1 MPLGKCKLKQEHIT
15 TRLLEWPKSKTL
27 TPPNAGVKN
36 SEIVQVNP
44 MHFTKVLFSTSVM
57 CTSEKTVHEV
67 EALKPKHGMRLRGI
81 LSESSLYSEE
91 TGAYLLHSDWL

>member
-1 MPLGKCKLKQEHIT
+1 MVSILNTLQIKLKRNKTAQSQ
-15 TRLLEWPKSKTL
+15 LLEWPKSKTL

-67 EALKPKHGMRLRGI
+67 EALKPKHRISLRSM
-81 LSESSLYSEE
+81 L
-91 TGAYLLHSDWL
+91 